1 MPGAVRVP
9 VATAKMGFHTTAMHL
24 RRNPRRFLMA
34 LPSYSSA
41 VLFASVG
48 LLVALGPVVPS
59 SAADPTSQAGA
70 TACPAPRRGDDGV
83 LLEPDADVFLGAFVQ
98 AHEPAR
104 DALLGC
110 GAPLT
115 QGVEAL
121 ELFKWAVALLNRDQG
136 FVPGVKIGMRVFD
149 SCGHKAR
156 AYLQLDA
163 LLPVLRGS
171 SETCVGTAN
180 SSRVIGTLMTSTLRD
195 EELIANLL
203 REHDVPTIP
212 LESSAIAPPE
222 YLAKL
227 LLESAFDMKWEHF
240 AVLHA
245 HDEPS
250 LAVVKA
256 LGQRVVSAA
265 SPCVTLIET
274 LPLEGGAGAAS
285 EKSRQRLRSLLAQL
299 EDTTPVLVVAP
310 PGAVEA
316 LAELIA
322 SEPDSFLRHRQ
333 WFFSWVPTE
342 ETLRR
347 LGPLL
352 NRGGFYAL
360 APYPPTVGSFEE
372 HWHNLSLSA
381 AATRRPRDHWYL
393 ELVARRKLCRVQGVR
408 TPGLENAVPC
418 ADLSLSR
425 DPAHALVRTSRAL
438 PAARGVFTLAQ
449 ALRSAWKALCRGQPG
464 LCPELRRLTRRQFAS
479 SFLEPGAAAAA
490 LASAPR
496 RGPDKDAVVA
506 TESAVSGREAR
517 AASDVLGELGGSH
530 LALTRFLYDAVKGAD
545 YKQLIL
551 YDSEEAKLLQK
562 DTRFMPA
569 LCSLDTCQNCIRF
582 RTSRVEEVDTIVPS
596 ASSVPANDA
605 APTSTADI
613 VLPLLLPLHNSG
625 QSAFGCGDAINRL
638 AVQDLEAAS
647 WMVGKINSNGLLL
660 PGLKL
665 GLRVVDTCSSA
676 SVLTRDLTAALEHF
690 TELGLPTVFVS
701 SSLSTEHT
709 RVAGS
714 LLSRLNVTLVSTTDL
729 AASHDPRHGYLYQ
742 VPLPVER
749 IADAAVTYLQSLDWS
764 YISLVSSESES
775 RASEA
780 FRDRAESAGMCFA
793 VRATLVAGRELDP
806 NLLTRLASA
815 TANGARAVV
824 LWTNAEDTLRFLAA
838 LRRARSEG
846 LLDHADLVLL
856 HGGGQPVSFEGHED
870 DALGAVLLRPQY
882 GQVLDFESY
891 YERLRPEQDRFFG
904 ELWEHARS
912 CDAMQHGQECSV
924 RLLPSRSVVDVM
936 QAVLVAATAL
946 RDLREQVCGGSREV
960 ADASYCARML
970 STAVGVGEAL
980 EEHIRRAAT
989 MRVGDKDQMFA
1000 FTESGHGDISVD
1012 LWNIRKS
1019 PAGIAPQKAGH
1030 LTDDRFTELMPVVT
1044 YGGVGGKEMAL
1055 AELRS
1060 QCLSP
1065 SCYAECARKAVDFL
1079 LVSSPDHVYL
1089 AASFSVHERG
1099 DSPFRCSGRVS
1110 ETGVR
1115 GVEAFLWALD
1125 QINASPSV
1133 LPGVKLGAVVFDT
1146 CESREKTYRDL
1157 ANFASDSLASLAT
1170 GVRLPKLEHVFGFV
1184 ASGRNGAGKCTV
1196 KPAADVLAAAAGV
1209 PTVASDSSLT
1219 QLGGRRYPSL
1229 LRVQPSNVEVAQAV
1243 LRVLRHFKWTYV
1255 SAVYDDQD
1263 DELQDAWE
1271 QFEKALEGSSLRL
1284 ATSLR
1289 LRKGASEEAVRG
1301 AAAQL
1306 LRRRRDGARVVVLF
1320 IRDDAAESLLT
1331 RLHEMTALSSPPVQS
1346 SSDLTFVALNL
1357 RDVLT
1362 RHPEVALGSL
1372 SLRVASGDVP
1382 GFRDHLQHLSYAANG
1397 RDPWYRAYVE
1407 QKTGCRG
1414 TAACG
1419 NALAPAL
1426 ASGASS
1432 LEEEDGGVAASTV
1445 TAVFAL
1451 ASGLD
1456 QARKARCSTADKP
1469 CSMVMDDA
1477 YRSLVMNFTRNVRI
1491 TRHDGSVF
1499 KFADGNSG
1507 NGRVQVAYYLNPGT
1521 AGMKEAFSQIGTYN
1535 RDEGLQ
1541 MNASLPEVAPGR
1553 SPYTL
1558 NSSCEAD
1565 SSCNPLRF
1573 HDTASQDTAVQALS
1587 LGSDGPSL
1595 TIGAALPVHR
1605 RGADMFSCG
1614 HLRDDGTFQ
1623 SVLAVAYALERVN
1636 RNRTDDLRLDAVV
1649 FDSCGAP
1656 QRAESQVYRYMTL
1669 ALREA
1674 KARPLVSM
1682 IAFETKVAE
1691 EVEPVLRDAKV
1702 PLVLTNRS
1710 PKFSQESHPVGIQ
1723 ALPPIGWQVEAA
1735 LGLLRHFDWSYAYFL
1750 YSGDEFGQDAYYHV
1764 TKSLARLGL
1773 CVADSQRVDPD
1784 ATEEDVLS
1792 MVMKLTDADVRVA
1805 VVLTEDKEIGARILA
1820 AARRA
1825 SLLERFVWIG
1835 TEGFSDNELL
1845 LETLHGADVDVFSLK
1860 MDNEPLPDYAHYVS
1874 SLTLGRHEP
1883 IPDAWFE
1890 EFWQLEFGCRLPNA
1904 RRVHEQFGRVCTGR
1918 ETLRRE
1924 VRQDRYVFHAVET
1937 VARIA
1942 EAVRNH
1948 VAKNCPSALVGGLDS
1963 LEGCRKGGIGR
1974 EVSLE
1979 LLGTDLESCSECR
1992 PSAITTFGYRLL
2004 KLNGSSVHNY
2014 TYESVG
2020 SFRNN
2025 LLRVEDG
2032 QVDFLSG
2039 LAPMSTCVR
2048 DCDERCPSSNSGD
2061 SAAATDNEYLR
2072 QHRESLTANFRT
2084 VWGIVVTALSLLGM
2098 VLVVIC
2104 ALYFLM
2110 AFPVTVGTTVLG
2122 YMILVGLLA
2131 LYAVNFAFVVGATEA
2146 SCGVRR
2152 FLMGLAYSIVFSGM
2166 LVKVLNT
2173 WRLMGYH
2180 QRMHHDTTQLS
2191 SPAGLLVVACGLVV
2205 IQVVLTSAWL
2215 VLMPPRIGLY
2225 ERVWRCAPPAS
2236 FEDELVVS
2244 MVYVMLLLAVT
2255 ILFSV
2260 LTWPCRENN
2269 GESRWILACCVS
2281 VGLAWLAWTV
2291 LGTQLPTR
2299 YRDATIAVA
2308 NLVCATLVMLC
2319 LYLRKVYLYNKLA
2332 RQARDQEIK
2341 ARLQPRGPPYTPSVY
2356 GTLHKAAPAVAPVF
2370 YGSQGTLVT
2379 SKKLNG
2385 QFSRLSTDDLA
2396 SDGSGS
2402 VQVQGA
2408 DLYPLEMYDGG
2419 SQFQP
2424 PSSLY
2429 GSMMML
2435 DDNVAY
2441 AR

>member
-1 MPGAVRVP
+1 
-9 VATAKMGFHTTAMHL
+9 MGFQQAAAQPQ
-24 RRNPRRFLMA
+24 RSAARPRRRLFAAM
-34 LPSYSSA
+34 SSA
-41 VLFASVG
+41 LLCCFVGACFAVT
-48 LLVALGPVVPS
+48 VAGDS
-59 SAADPTSQAGA
+59 GESAP
-70 TACPAPRRGDDGV
+70 ACLAPRRGDDGV
-83 LLEPDADVFLGAFVQ
+83 LLEPAADVFLGAFVQ

-110 GAPLT
+110 GPSLA
-115 QGVEAL
+115 QGVESL

-136 FVPGVKIGMRVFD
+136 FVPGVKIGMRAFD

-195 EELIANLL
+195 EELIGSLL

-212 LESSAIAPPE
+212 MEASAIAPPE

-240 AVLHA
+240 AMLHS

-256 LGQRVVSAA
+256 LSQRSVSAA
-265 SPCVTLIET
+265 SPCVTLVES
-274 LPLEGGAGAAS
+274 LPVEGGDRA
-285 EKSRQRLRSLLAQL
+285 RLRLRSLLAQL
-299 EDTTPVLVVAP
+299 EDTTPVFVVAAP
-310 PGAVEA
+310 DAVDS

-322 SEPDSFLRHRQ
+322 SDPDSFLRHRQ
-333 WFFSWVPTE
+333 WFFAWVPGE
-342 ETLRR
+342 GALRR

-352 NRGGFYAL
+352 NRGGFYSL
-360 APYPPTVGSFEE
+360 APYPPTVGSFED
-372 HWHNLSLSA
+372 HWANLTQVA
-381 AATRRPRDHWYL
+381 DARRPQDHWYL
-393 ELVARRKLCRVQGVR
+393 ELVARQKRCRVQGVR
-408 TPGLENAVPC
+408 VPGLENAAPC
-418 ADLSLSR
+418 PDLSLSR
-425 DPAHALVRTSRAL
+425 EPALALVRTARAL

-464 LCPELRRLTRRQFAS
+464 LCPELRRLTRRQFAG
-479 SFLEPGAAAAA
+479 SFLEPGAAA
-490 LASAPR
+490 SKTGGDSPAPPAGSS
-496 RGPDKDAVVA
+496 RG
-506 TESAVSGREAR
+506 AR

-530 LALTRFLYDAVKGAD
+530 LALTRFLYDAVKGID
-545 YKQLIL
+545 FKQLIL

-569 LCSLDTCQNCIRF
+569 LCSADTCHNCIRF
-582 RTSRVEEVDTIVPS
+582 RTTRLEEAEATVSSS
-596 ASSVPANDA
+596 ASSLPASDA
-605 APTSTADI
+605 GVSAADI
-613 VLPLLLPLHNSG
+613 VLPVLLPLHNSG
-625 QSAFGCGDAINRL
+625 HAAFECGNSVNRL
-638 AVQDLEAAS
+638 AVQDMEAAS
-647 WMVGKINSNGLLL
+647 WMVRKINSNGHLF

-665 GLRVVDTCSSA
+665 ELRMIDTCSSA
-676 SVLTRDLTAALEHF
+676 SILTRDVSAVLEHF
-690 TELGLPTVFVS
+690 SELGVPTVFVA
-701 SSLSTEHT
+701 SSLSLDDT
-709 RVAGS
+709 RVAAS

-729 AASHDPRHGYLYQ
+729 AASHDPRKGYLYQ
-742 VPLPVER
+742 VPLPVEK
-749 IADAAVTYLQSLDWS
+749 IAEAAVTYLQSLDWS
-764 YISLVSSESES
+764 YVSVVSSQSES
-775 RASEA
+775 RAADA
-780 FRDRAESAGMCFA
+780 FKERAETARICLA
-793 VRATLVAGRELDP
+793 VQATLVTGRDLDP
-806 NLLTRLASA
+806 NIITRLA
-815 TANGARAVV
+815 TAAASGARAVV
-824 LWTNAEDTLRFLAA
+824 LWTNAEDTLRFLAE

-846 LLDHADLVLL
+846 LLDHADLVLM
-856 HGGGQPVSFEGHED
+856 HGGGQPVSFDGHEE

-891 YERLRPEQDRFFG
+891 YERLRPDQNRFFSK
-904 ELWEHARS
+904 LWSQART
-912 CDAMQHGQECSV
+912 CQGAQEGQECSV
-924 RLLPSRSVVDVM
+924 PLLPSRSVVDVM

-960 ADASYCARML
+960 ADASYCARLL

-980 EEHIRRAAT
+980 DEHVRRATT
-989 MRVGDKDQMFA
+989 MRVGDKEQV
-1000 FTESGHGDISVD
+1000 FTFTDHGHGDIAVD
-1012 LWNIRKS
+1012 LWNVRKS
-1019 PAGIAPQKAGH
+1019 SAGIAPQRAGH
-1030 LTDDRFTELMPVVT
+1030 LVDDRFTELMPVVT
-1044 YGGVGGKEMAL
+1044 YGGNDGKAVAL
-1055 AELRS
+1055 SELRS
-1060 QCLSP
+1060 ACMVATCQHQ
-1065 SCYAECARKAVDFL
+1065 CARKAVDFL
-1079 LVSSPDHVYL
+1079 VVPSPDHVYL

-1099 DSPFRCSGRVS
+1099 DAPFRCSPRVS
-1110 ETGVR
+1110 ESGVR
-1115 GVEAFLWALD
+1115 SVEAFLWALD

-1133 LPGVKLGAVVFDT
+1133 LPGVRLGAVVFDV
-1146 CESREKTYRDL
+1146 CGSREKTYRDL
-1157 ANFASDSLASLAT
+1157 ANFASGSLASLAT
-1170 GVRLPKLEHVFGFV
+1170 GVRLPSLERVFGFV
-1184 ASGRNGAGKCTV
+1184 ASGRNSGGQCTV

-1209 PTVASDSSLT
+1209 PTVASDSSLS
-1219 QLGGRRYPSL
+1219 QLGGRRYQSL
-1229 LRVQPSNVEVAQAV
+1229 LRVLPSNAEVAQAF

-1255 SAVYDDQD
+1255 SAVFDDQD
-1263 DELQDAWE
+1263 DELQDVWE
-1271 QFEKALEGSSLRL
+1271 QFERAVEGGPLRL

-1289 LRKGASEEAVRG
+1289 LGDGTSEETLRG
-1301 AAAQL
+1301 AATQL
-1306 LRRRRDGARVVVLF
+1306 LRRRREGARVVVLF
-1320 IRDDAAESLLT
+1320 LKDKAAEALLAH
-1331 RLHEMTALSSPPVQS
+1331 LHEAASSASPQ
-1346 SSDLTFVALNL
+1346 SSDLTFVALGL
-1357 RDVLT
+1357 RDVLS
-1362 RHPEVALGSL
+1362 RHPDVAVGSL
-1372 SLRVASGDVP
+1372 SLRLMPADVP
-1382 GFRDHLQHLSYAANG
+1382 GFRDHLQHLSYAGNV

-1414 TAACG
+1414 PAACANSLPPSMAASG
-1419 NALAPAL
+1419 
-1426 ASGASS
+1426 SGASS
-1432 LEEEDGGVAASTV
+1432 PDEEDRGTAASTV

-1456 QARKARCSTADKP
+1456 QARKTRCPSEDKP
-1469 CSMVMDDA
+1469 CELVMDDA
-1477 YRSLVMNFTRNVRI
+1477 YRSMVMNFTRNVRI
-1491 TRHDGSVF
+1491 TRQDGSIF

-1507 NGRVQVAYYLNPGT
+1507 NGRVQVTYYWSPGA
-1521 AGMKEAFSQIGTYN
+1521 AGLSGEFSQIGTYN

-1553 SPYTL
+1553 SPYTV
-1558 NSSCEAD
+1558 NSSCDAD
-1565 SSCNPLRF
+1565 ADCNRSP
-1573 HDTASQDTAVQALS
+1573 HTQDVSRDPAVQAMLS
-1587 LGSDGPSL
+1587 ADEGPSL
-1595 TIGAALPVHR
+1595 TIGAVLPVHH
-1605 RGADMFSCG
+1605 RGVDMFSCG
-1614 HLRDDGTFQ
+1614 DLHNNGMFQ
-1623 SVLAVAYALERVN
+1623 SMLAIAYALDRVN
-1636 RNRTDDLRLDAVV
+1636 RNHTDDLRLDAVV
-1649 FDSCGAP
+1649 FDSCGTP
-1656 QRAESQVYRYMTL
+1656 QRAESLVYNYMVSS
-1669 ALREA
+1669 LRDA
-1674 KARPLVSM
+1674 KAKPLVSM
-1682 IAFETKVAE
+1682 VTFETKVAE
-1691 EVEPVLRDAKV
+1691 EVEPVLKNAGV
-1702 PLVLTNRS
+1702 PLVLTSRT
-1710 PKFSQESHPVGIQ
+1710 PKFSQDSQSVGIQ
-1723 ALPPIGWQVEAA
+1723 TLPPVGWQVEAM
-1735 LGLLRHFDWSYAYFL
+1735 LGLLRHYDWSYAYFL
-1750 YSGDEFGQDAYYHV
+1750 YAGDEFGHDAYYHV
-1764 TKSLARLGL
+1764 TKSLARLRL

-1784 ATEEDVLS
+1784 ATEEDVLAT
-1792 MVMKLTDADVRVA
+1792 VMKLTDPDVRVV
-1805 VVLTEDKEIGARILA
+1805 VVLSQDKQVSARIVA

-1825 SLLERFVWIG
+1825 SLLERFVWVG
-1835 TEGFSDNELL
+1835 TEGFSNSPML
-1845 LETLHGADVDVFSLK
+1845 LEVLHGADVDVFSLQL
-1860 MDNEPLPDYAHYVS
+1860 DNEPLPDYARFVS

-1904 RRVHEQFGRVCTGR
+1904 RRVHEQFGRICTGR
-1918 ETLRRE
+1918 EAWRPEL
-1924 VRQDRYVFHAVET
+1924 RQDRYVYHT
-1937 VARIA
+1937 VDTVTRIA
-1942 EAVRNH
+1942 KAVRAH
-1948 VAKNCPSALVGGLDS
+1948 VTKNCPSALMGGLES
-1963 LEGCRKGGIGR
+1963 LEGCKKSLLRS
-1974 EVSLE
+1974 EVSVE
-1979 LLGTDLESCSECR
+1979 LLGTDPESCSECQ
-1992 PSAITTFGYRLL
+1992 PSTVTTFGYRLL
-2004 KLNGSSVHNY
+2004 KLNGSSARNY
-2014 TYESVG
+2014 TYQNVG
-2020 SFRNN
+2020 SFRNKV
-2025 LLRVEDG
+2025 LRVNDD
-2032 QVDFLSG
+2032 QVDFFSG
-2039 LAPMSTCVR
+2039 VAPMSTCVR
-2048 DCDERCPSSNSGD
+2048 DCDERCPASSAAGT
-2061 SAAATDNEYLR
+2061 AAATDNEYLR

-2098 VLVVIC
+2098 VLVIIC

-2152 FLMGLAYSIVFSGM
+2152 FLMGLAYSIIFSGM

-2191 SPAGLLVVACGLVV
+2191 SPAGLLLVACGLVV
-2205 IQVVLTSAWL
+2205 IQVVLTAAWL

-2269 GESRWILACCVS
+2269 GESRWILACCIS
-2281 VGLAWLAWTV
+2281 VALAWLAWTV

-2308 NLVCATLVMLC
+2308 NLMCATLVMLC

-2356 GTLHKAAPAVAPVF
+2356 GTLHKAAPTVAPVF
-2370 YGSQGTLVT
+2370 YGSQGTLTT